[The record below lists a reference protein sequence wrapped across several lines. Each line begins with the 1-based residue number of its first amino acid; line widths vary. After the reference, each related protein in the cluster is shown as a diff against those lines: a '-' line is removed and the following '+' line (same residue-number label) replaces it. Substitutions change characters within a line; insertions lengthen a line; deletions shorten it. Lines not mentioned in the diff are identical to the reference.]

1 MNNLQGIIARS
12 VDNST
17 VQFDSLSY
25 ITTNVANYNTI
36 GYKNQRFENYLMSAG
51 RIEGTVRT
59 DYSNGLL
66 YATRRPLDVAI
77 DGPGFIPITKKDGS
91 PAYTR
96 DGSFKVNKEGYLV
109 TQDDFIVGDGI
120 KIPYVYH
127 KLKIKPD
134 GEVTVMK
141 DKGDLEETVGKLS
154 LVVFNNP
161 EGLKSIEGNKVVS
174 TDKSGP
180 AILLS
185 EHKNIKQ
192 GNLER
197 SNTDLFVSVNDVMRL
212 NASIISSTRLIKIVD
227 DIYTKSINLKQ

>member
-1 MNNLQGIIARS
+1 MNNLQGLIARS
-12 VDNST
+12 IDNSN
-17 VQFDSLSY
+17 VQFECLSY
-25 ITTNVANYNTI
+25 ITTNVANYNTV
-36 GYKNQRFENYLMSAG
+36 GYKNQRFDNYLMNAG

-66 YATRRPLDVAI
+66 YATRRPLDVAV
-77 DGPGFIPITKKDGS
+77 DGAGFIPVTKKDGS
-91 PAYTR
+91 IAYTR
-96 DGSFKVNKEGYLV
+96 DGSFKVNADGYLT
-109 TQDDFIVGDGI
+109 TQDDYIVGDGI

-134 GEVTVMK
+134 GEVTVIK
-141 DKGDLEETVGKLS
+141 EKGDLEETLGKIS

-161 EGLKSIEGNKVVS
+161 EGLKSIEGNKVV
-174 TDKSGP
+174 TTEKSGP
-180 AILLS
+180 ALLLS

-212 NASIISSTRLIKIVD
+212 NASIISSTRLVKIVD
-227 DIYTKSINLKQ
+227 ELYRQSINLKQ